1 MLQYVVLIGVAV
13 QLAGIISYIKTTVRG
28 ITRPNRI
35 TWLMWSVAPLVAAA
49 AGVAS
54 GVTWA
59 AVPVFMS
66 GFAPLLVFFASF
78 VNRNS
83 YWKLTRFD
91 YVCGF
96 FSFLALA
103 LWWITKKPD
112 VAIVFAI
119 ASDASAAIPTIAKGR
134 THPETETLA
143 PFATGIVNA
152 ITSFF
157 AIRVWNFASYAFPVY
172 LTAIN
177 VYLVLVIGRRRH
189 PEGREV

>member
-35 TWLMWSVAPLVAAA
+35 TWLMWSVAPLVATAA
-49 AGVAS
+49 SVAS

-59 AVPVFMS
+59 VVPVFMS

-91 YVCGF
+91 SSAGSSRFLPWHSCGLPKSPTWP
-96 FSFLALA
+96 SFL
-103 LWWITKKPD
+103 PQ
-112 VAIVFAI
+112 
-119 ASDASAAIPTIAKGR
+119 R
-134 THPETETLA
+134 
-143 PFATGIVNA
+143 ATD
-152 ITSFF
+152 
-157 AIRVWNFASYAFPVY
+157 RPQC
-172 LTAIN
+172 L
-177 VYLVLVIGRRRH
+177 R
-189 PEGREV
+189 